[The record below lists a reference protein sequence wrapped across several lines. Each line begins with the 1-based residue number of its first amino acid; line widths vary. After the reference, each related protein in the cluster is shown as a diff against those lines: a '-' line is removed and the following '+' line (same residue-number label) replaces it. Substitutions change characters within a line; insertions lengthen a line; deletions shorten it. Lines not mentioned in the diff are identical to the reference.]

1 MAATKN
7 IFLSSVL
14 QAVMLGL
21 YIQVHVQH
29 ETERC
34 YTVILLPEMTKGKL
48 YVRVIDREGH
58 LEQGIS
64 PGPLVY

>member
-29 ETERC
+29 ESERC
-34 YTVILLPEMTKGKL
+34 YTVILFAWDDKRKL
-48 YVRVIDREGH
+48 NVRVIDREGH

>member
-1 MAATKN
+1 
-7 IFLSSVL
+7 
-14 QAVMLGL
+14 MLGL
-21 YIQVHVQH
+21 YVQIHVQH

-34 YTVILLPEMTKGKL
+34 YTVILFARDDKRKTKW
-48 YVRVIDREGH
+48 RVIDRESH

>member
-21 YIQVHVQH
+21 YVQVHVQH
-29 ETERC
+29 ESERC
-34 YTVILLPEMTKGKL
+34 YTVTGILFA
-48 YVRVIDREGH
+48 
-58 LEQGIS
+58 
-64 PGPLVY
+64 

>member
-21 YIQVHVQH
+21 YVQVHEQH
-29 ETERC
+29 ESERC
-34 YTVILLPEMTKGKL
+34 YTVTGILFAWDDKRKTNCESNWSWRPFRT
-48 YVRVIDREGH
+48 RN
-58 LEQGIS
+58 
-64 PGPLVY
+64 